1 MLTIEPLCGSIVFFP
16 SECLHEVAPVACGAD
31 FGDGRFTVNG
41 WVHGVRRRT

>member
-16 SECLHEVAPVACGAD
+16 SECLHEITPVACGAD